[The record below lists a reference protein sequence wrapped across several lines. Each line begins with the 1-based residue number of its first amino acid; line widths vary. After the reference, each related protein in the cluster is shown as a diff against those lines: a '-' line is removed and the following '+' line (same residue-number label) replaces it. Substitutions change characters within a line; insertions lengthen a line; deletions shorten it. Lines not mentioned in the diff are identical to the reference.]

1 MNGDITWGIL
11 IALYLFT
18 AGISAGAAI
27 LASVFDIFQI
37 GDSRVS
43 KAGAYL
49 APFPVML
56 GLLCLVLDLSRPLK
70 FYLVLL
76 NYNLTSVMSWG
87 VLFLLVFP
95 PVAVIYAFLWYTEI
109 SPQIRKVFAWLSL
122 ILGIAVGGYT
132 GLLLGA
138 VSFSP
143 VWSNPVI
150 TVLFL
155 VSAIST
161 GVCGSMLVAKWL
173 LGLDNSELEQLTA
186 TDSVLIVVEL
196 LTLIILIITWALGP
210 HAGQAMK
217 AVVTGGYFLWFWLGV
232 VMLGL
237 LAPLF
242 LGFWGLGYLGKTQ
255 SRIPMV
261 GPILVLIGGF
271 ILRFVIVYGGQISTF
286 IS

>member
-1 MNGDITWGIL
+1 MNVEITWGIL

-18 AGISAGAAI
+18 AGVSAGAAI

-37 GDSRVS
+37 GDSRLS

-56 GLLCLVLDLSRPLK
+56 GLMCLVLDLSRPLK
-70 FYLVLL
+70 FYLVLI

-95 PVAVIYAFLWYTEI
+95 PVALIYAFLWYTEL
-109 SPQIRKVFAWLSL
+109 SVQLRKVFAWLSL
-122 ILGIAVGGYT
+122 ILGVAVGGYT

-161 GVCGSMLVAKWL
+161 GVCGSILVAKWL
-173 LGLDNSELEQLTA
+173 LGLKHSELAQLVA
-186 TDSVLIVVEL
+186 VDSALIVVEL
-196 LTLIILIITWALGP
+196 ITLIVLIITWKLGP
-210 HAGQAMK
+210 YAGQALK

-232 VMLGL
+232 VILGL
-237 LAPLF
+237 LVPLF
-242 LGFWGLGYLGKTQ
+242 LGFWGLGYLGK
-255 SRIPMV
+255 SPAKIPLIGPVMV
-261 GPILVLIGGF
+261 LVGGF
-271 ILRFVIVYGGQISTF
+271 ILRFVIVYGGQLSTF